1 MTFWVDSSLRQL
13 ARTAVF
19 LTTLATCSAI
29 CDGADA
35 QSIYYRSIPIGERAI
50 GLGGAFAGVASDP
63 SAAYHNPAGIMS
75 GGRFQLLGSFTSLVF
90 IREKVDNAFGS
101 PSVDADFV
109 SKRTSTLPRFIGT
122 VVKFG
127 RKRFGDHQFALAYST
142 LEVDRN
148 EFNAGSIQSESA
160 SSLDLRLSNNYNSR
174 WYGVSFAAHAT
185 KKTSLGFTAFV
196 AQQRGFYSEDI
207 GIATG
212 GALDETGL
220 RVGGDSVTSNTSL
233 SIQSWDILLR
243 LGVLHRFNRRWQL
256 GVSFQTPGVPVSRK
270 GDVFRRLTSAVS
282 GGESAYFLFDQG
294 DFSPRAPIP
303 WELRAGF
310 EYQANS
316 LTMLAFDAAVAGPVR
331 DRKVFDVP
339 PALEGEIEALGTY
352 FANSTE
358 RRWTP
363 NVAIGAEHLFGKVVV
378 AGGLFT
384 NISAAPNVPAVATE
398 YTPDQVD
405 VWGASFSVGLD
416 TKGYRLT
423 VGANGYFG
431 RGDALAARLDRD
443 TTLVSYDRTRATI
456 SAVVI
461 YIAGAVSVATKGAKD
476 AQQKIKQKK
485 SGNAERESADGLE
498 SDTENSS
505 ESGSEDATPSPEA
518 NPSSPSVE

>member
-1 MTFWVDSSLRQL
+1 MTFWVDSSLRPL
-13 ARTAVF
+13 PRAAVF

-29 CDGADA
+29 CNGADA
-35 QSIYYRSIPIGERAI
+35 QSLYYRSIPIGERAI

-63 SAAYHNPAGIMS
+63 SATYYNPAGIMS

-90 IREKVDNAFGS
+90 IREKVDDAFAS
-101 PSVDADFV
+101 PGVDADFV
-109 SKRTSTLPRFIGT
+109 SKRTSTIPRFIGT

-160 SSLDLRLSNNYNSR
+160 SSLDLRLSNDYNSR
-174 WYGVSFAAHAT
+174 WYGVSFAARAT

-212 GALDETGL
+212 GTLDETGL
-220 RVGGDSVTSNTSL
+220 RLGGDSVTANTSL
-233 SIQSWDILLR
+233 SIQSWDILFR
-243 LGVLHRFNRRWQL
+243 LGVVHRFSRRWQL

-282 GGESAYFLFDQG
+282 GEDSGYFLFDEG
-294 DFSPRAPIP
+294 GFSARAPIP

-331 DRKVFDVP
+331 DRKVFDAP
-339 PALEGEIEALGTY
+339 PEFEGMSQTLGTY

-363 NVAIGAEHLFGKVVV
+363 NVAVGAEHLFGKVVL

-384 NISAAPNVPAVATE
+384 NISAAPSVPATATE
-398 YTPDQVD
+398 YTPDQVNI
-405 VWGASFSVGLD
+405 WGASFSVGLD

-423 VGANGYFG
+423 FGANGYFG

-476 AQQKIKQKK
+476 AQEKIKKKK
-485 SGNAERESADGLE
+485 SGNVEQERAGE
-498 SDTENSS
+498 S
-505 ESGSEDATPSPEA
+505 ESENGSEDATPPPDANQSP
-518 NPSSPSVE
+518 PSVE

>member
-1 MTFWVDSSLRQL
+1 MTFWVDPSRRRF
-13 ARTAVF
+13 AGTAV
-19 LTTLATCSAI
+19 LLASLAALSATAS
-29 CDGADA
+29 GADA
-35 QSIYYRSIPIGERAI
+35 QSLYYRTVPIGERAI

-63 SAAYHNPAGIMS
+63 SATYHNPAGIMS

-90 IREKVDNAFGS
+90 IREKVENAFGS
-101 PSVDADFV
+101 PNANADFV
-109 SKRTSTLPRFIGT
+109 SKRTSTIPRFIGT

-160 SSLDLRLSNNYNSR
+160 SSLDLRLTNTYSSR
-174 WYGVSFAAHAT
+174 WYGVSFAAQAT
-185 KKTSLGFTAFV
+185 KRTSLGFTAFV
-196 AQQRGFYSEDI
+196 AQQRGSYSEDI
-207 GIATG
+207 GIAVG

-220 RVGGDSVTSNTSL
+220 RVGGDSATSNTSL
-233 SIQSWDILLR
+233 SVRSWDILLR

-256 GVSFQTPGVPVSRK
+256 GISFQTPGVPVSRK
-270 GDVFRRLTSAVS
+270 GDVFRRLTTAAS
-282 GGESAYFLFDQG
+282 GEDSGYFLFDQG
-294 DFSPRAPIP
+294 DFATRAPIP

-331 DRKVFDVP
+331 DRNVFDVP
-339 PALEGEIEALGTY
+339 PELDGTNRTLGAY

-384 NISAAPNVPAVATE
+384 NVSAAPSVPATATE
-398 YTPDQVD
+398 YTPDQVNI
-405 VWGASFSVGLD
+405 WGASFSVGLD

-443 TTLVSYDRTRATI
+443 TVLVSYDRTRATI

-461 YIAGAVSVATKGAKD
+461 YIAGAVSVATKGAKE
-476 AQQKIKQKK
+476 AQGKIKEKRAGGDE
-485 SGNAERESADGLE
+485 SENA
-498 SDTENSS
+498 TE
-505 ESGSEDATPSPEA
+505 
-518 NPSSPSVE
+518 SSPSVE